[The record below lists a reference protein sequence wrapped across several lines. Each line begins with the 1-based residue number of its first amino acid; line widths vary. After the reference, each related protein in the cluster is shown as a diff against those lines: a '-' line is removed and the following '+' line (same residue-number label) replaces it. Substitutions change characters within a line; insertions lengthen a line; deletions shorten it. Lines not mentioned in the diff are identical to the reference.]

1 MKYEYLLEIFRFF
14 KNLLV
19 FFFPELLELLSFCQ
33 VINDILDQNASFYGA
48 INYMKNRKPGTHL
61 QPLNDTELKKK
72 EMIHK
77 LNELSEQC
85 ERSRVNSE
93 KEWREGLKVG
103 DYLDALN

>member
-1 MKYEYLLEIFRFF
+1 
-14 KNLLV
+14 
-19 FFFPELLELLSFCQ
+19 
-33 VINDILDQNASFYGA
+33 
-48 INYMKNRKPGTHL
+48 MKNRKPGTHL